1 MKKQNE
7 YDVKVDVYKGGRLNS
22 PVERH
27 ITVSASNKQN
37 AWIKAQMM
45 CSDPKQ
51 FALSDI
57 ARVVSLKNISKLS

>member
-1 MKKQNE
+1 MIKLNQ
-7 YDVKVDVYKGGRLNS
+7 YDVKIDVYKGGKFSS
-22 PVERH
+22 PVEKH